1 VPDEWHQSF
10 EPLGNSDVRDRV
22 ADALG
27 GTVGSGLALGGC
39 RLLRAIVI
47 ETVTTHRSSVHA
59 IAFVLAASSA
69 VTTAPGQ
76 VRRAEPAPVNIYAA
90 TGRNALAPAA
100 ARAQPLVYVPNSR
113 SATVTVIDPLAYR
126 VIRTFSTGARPQ
138 HVVPSYDLRT
148 LWVANNDGDSLTPI
162 DPVTGADGKPVA
174 VMDPY
179 NLYFTP
185 DGHFALVI
193 AERLHRIDFRDPHDM
208 SLVYSLPLACRGVDH
223 MEFTADNRFAIA
235 TCEYS
240 GQVVK
245 IDLAQRAV
253 VGYLTLGP
261 RVSNPFRKLTALLG
275 RRQDGHAGGSMPQDV
290 RSSPDGKVFY
300 VADMRAGGVFL
311 VDPIAFVRIGFI
323 DTGVG
328 AHGLYPSRDGTRLY
342 VTNRGWSTMAG
353 GRHAPGSIS
362 VLDFATRQIVA
373 RWAIPGGGSPDM
385 GNVTADGRELWVS
398 GRYDNEVYVFDTSTG
413 ALTHRIPVGREPH
426 GLCVWPQPGRFS
438 LGHTGNMR

>member
-1 VPDEWHQSF
+1 
-10 EPLGNSDVRDRV
+10 
-22 ADALG
+22 
-27 GTVGSGLALGGC
+27 
-39 RLLRAIVI
+39 
-47 ETVTTHRSSVHA
+47 VTTYHSAVRA
-59 IAFVLAASSA
+59 LAFVLASGA
-69 VTTAPGQ
+69 VRTAPAQTG
-76 VRRAEPAPVNIYAA
+76 RADGAPVNIYAA
-90 TGRNALAPAA
+90 TGKNALAPAA
-100 ARAQPLVYVPNSR
+100 ARARPLVYVPNSR
-113 SATVTVIDPLAYR
+113 SATVTVIDLLTYR
-126 VIRTFSTGARPQ
+126 VIRTFPTGARPQ

-148 LWVANNDGDSLTPI
+148 LWVANNDGNSLTPI
-162 DPVTGADGKPVA
+162 DPVTGAEGKQVA
-174 VMDPY
+174 VIDPY

-240 GQVVK
+240 GQLVK
-245 IDLAQRAV
+245 IDLAQRTV

-261 RVSNPFRKLTALLG
+261 RVSNPFGKLTALLR

-311 VDPIAFVRIGFI
+311 VDPIAFERVGFI

-398 GRYDNEVYVFDTSTG
+398 GRYDNEVYVFDTATG